1 MVIQRRI
8 NGSVDFN
15 RNWTDYVHG
24 FGDLEGEFWY
34 GLEKM
39 HCLTTRDDVEI
50 QFELGNGTEPSLV
63 WTYQL
68 FRVGDAS
75 TNYRLSIG
83 QGLKIKGTV
92 TYDATAYHN
101 GLAFSTPD
109 RDNDSSGSNCAA
121 LLTSGWW
128 FKNCRAFNLNGRYPF
143 QNPRSTNP
151 ENLMHWYNG
160 SRHVHYTHA
169 QMKVRPKRCK
179 TSGNTCK

>member
-8 NGSVDFN
+8 NGSMDFN

-34 GLEKM
+34 GLEKI
-39 HCLTTRDDVEI
+39 HCLTTRDDVELRI
-50 QFELGNGTEPSLV
+50 ELGNGTEPSLV

-83 QGLKIKGTV
+83 QGLKIKGTG
-92 TYDATAYHN
+92 TFDATAHHN

-109 RDNDSSGSNCAA
+109 RDNDSSRANCA
-121 LLTSGWW
+121 TNNGSGWW
-128 FKNCRAFNLNGRYPF
+128 FSDCYHFNLNGKYPF
-143 QNPRSTNP
+143 QNHSPYYWLSWRD
-151 ENLMHWYNG
+151 NG
-160 SRHVHYTHA
+160 NNVHYTHA
-169 QMKVRPKRCK
+169 RMKIRPKRCR